1 MTGAAPKTVVIT
13 GASSGIGRGL
23 ALEWARRGAH
33 VMAVAR
39 RESEL
44 VSLVDE
50 ITAAGGKA
58 NHLVC
63 DVGDPTAASE
73 IAAKSEDVLGAI
85 DMIVANAG
93 IGGAMHGTRLDRAR
107 MIQMMNV
114 NAIGA
119 MATLAGAIPIFL
131 AQRRGHLVGVSS
143 LAGRRGLPGSA
154 VYSASKAALS
164 TFLESLR
171 IDLANARIKVTDV
184 QAGFVETP
192 LTDGSPHPQPFMW
205 KVDRATRYIADELES
220 APGVIAFPFPLTALT
235 RLGRVMPFGLY
246 AALSK
251 KVSGR

>member
-13 GASSGIGRGL
+13 GASSGIGREL
-23 ALEWARRGAH
+23 AFEYARRGAW

-39 RESEL
+39 REAEL
-44 VSLVDE
+44 VSLVDA

-58 NHLVC
+58 NYLVC
-63 DVGDPTAASE
+63 DVADPVAASE
-73 IAAKSEDVLGAI
+73 IATKSEDVLGAI
-85 DMIVANAG
+85 DMIIANAG
-93 IGGAMHGTRLDRAR
+93 IGGAMHGTRIDRAR
-107 MIQMMNV
+107 MIQMMSI

-119 MATLAGAIPIFL
+119 MATLTGAIPIFL
-131 AQRRGHLVGVSS
+131 AQKRGHLVGVSS

-171 IDLANARIKVTDV
+171 IDLASARIKVTDV
-184 QAGFVETP
+184 QPGFVETP
-192 LTDGSPHPQPFMW
+192 MTDGSAHPMPFLW
-205 KVDRATRYIADELES
+205 KSDRATRYIADELES

-235 RLGRVMPFGLY
+235 QLGRMMPFRLY